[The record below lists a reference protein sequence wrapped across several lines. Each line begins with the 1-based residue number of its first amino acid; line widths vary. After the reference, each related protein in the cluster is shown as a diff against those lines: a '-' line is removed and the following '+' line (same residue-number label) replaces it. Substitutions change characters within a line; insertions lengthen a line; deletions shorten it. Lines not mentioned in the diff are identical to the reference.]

1 MGALQ
6 TGTHRPRTRQ
16 RGRLIESRWG
26 PGRTRWRPRA
36 TTDIAAV
43 FLKTWRGQR
52 VWRGGVRSGGA
63 SADRLGHWAPPPPL
77 PCWEQLQPRGP
88 LLQQSKSSS
97 GETWGGGE
105 GMRAPVKAE
114 QVLRDSGPHRKP
126 QAKDPVL
133 RGGLINPGKSV
144 GRTHSW
150 TPRRLADGGG
160 GCERGEGDGFW
171 GIGLSICKG
180 NSGRSPVKISIP
192 PHQ

>member
-1 MGALQ
+1 MGSWQNKVAA
-6 TGTHRPRTRQ
+6 TGHHGHSSCFPQDVEGSASLER
-16 RGRLIESRWG
+16 RGEE
-26 PGRTRWRPRA
+26 
-36 TTDIAAV
+36 
-43 FLKTWRGQR
+43 WRGICR
-52 VWRGGVRSGGA
+52 PARPLGPSPSTAVLGA
-63 SADRLGHWAPPPPL
+63 AAAPWPPPPAKQKL
-77 PCWEQLQPRGP
+77 I
-88 LLQQSKSSS
+88 
-97 GETWGGGE
+97 WGDVGRGE

-133 RGGLINPGKSV
+133 RGDLINPGKSV